1 MPQSTHHLASS
12 VESGDGVTRGM
23 NHLRFRRNSQTTKS
37 ESHPTYHRKTLKG
50 RCVYRECPVVSGWS
64 DTYSTFSVQA
74 KRIKFS
80 LLDSGIKFAY
90 SMDECRNV

>member
-23 NHLRFRRNSQTTKS
+23 NHLRFRRNPQTTKS
-37 ESHPTYHRKTLKG
+37 ESHPTYHRKALKG
-50 RCVYRECPVVSGWS
+50 RCVYRSAQLFRGGVIPIALFPSKR
-64 DTYSTFSVQA
+64 